1 MIALPDQPT
10 TAERLSLETPD
21 LHEEPSPRPTETVP
35 DEELTYR
42 LRQQRLLA
50 DFGYFALAARTSDT
64 LLQEATRV
72 AALGLNVRLSKVL
85 EHRGGGAGFVVV
97 AGVGWHAG
105 VVGNATVGD
114 DLESP
119 AGYAFH
125 SAKAVISNHLANEQ
139 RFRTPSL
146 LVEHGVTRAINVI
159 IQTEE
164 TRYGVLEVDT
174 PSEGRFDE
182 HDVAFLEGLAGL
194 LGVAIQRDRREQEL
208 RVSETALK
216 AAVAFQEVLTQEVS
230 HRVKNSLSIVAG
242 LLSMQARTSAN
253 VEVSNALRAAGRR
266 VGTIAAVHDR
276 LWRNN
281 QSHSVDL
288 EEFLVGLAHQ
298 LEASA
303 SGSIVDCQS
312 ISLEVSTEQAVTLGL
327 LVNELVTN
335 AIKYAYGEDGGRVAV
350 ELSSD
355 ESSALRLSVRDFGKG
370 LPVNFDAATSGGLG
384 LKLIRSLGVQL
395 GGRATWR
402 SGDPGTVYE
411 LEFDPVPAEVT
422 TNLGRPR

>member
-1 MIALPDQPT
+1 M
-10 TAERLSLETPD
+10 ETPD
-21 LHEEPSPRPTETVP
+21 LHEEPSPRPSEALP
-35 DEELTYR
+35 HEELAYR

-50 DFGYFALAARTSDT
+50 DFGYFALTDGAFEA

-72 AALGLNVRLSKVL
+72 AALGLSVGLSKVL
-85 EHRGGGAGFVVV
+85 EHRGNGAGFTVI

-139 RFRTPSL
+139 RFRTPAL

-159 IQTEE
+159 IQTEAL
-164 TRYGVLEVDT
+164 RYGVLEVDT

-182 HDVAFLEGLAGL
+182 HDVVFLEGLAGL
-194 LGVAIQRDRREQEL
+194 LGVAIQRDRREQQL

-216 AAVAFQEVLTQEVS
+216 AALAFQEVLTQEVS

-253 VEVSNALRAAGRR
+253 LDVSNALRAAGRR
-266 VGTIAAVHDR
+266 VGTVAAVHDR

-281 QSHSVDL
+281 QSRSVDL
-288 EEFLVGLAHQ
+288 EEFLGGLSCQ
-298 LEASA
+298 LAASV
-303 SGSIVDCQS
+303 SGSVVDCQS
-312 ISLEVSTEQAVTLGL
+312 VSVNVSTEQAVTLGL

-335 AIKYAYGEDGGRVAV
+335 AFKYAYDEDGGRIEVN
-350 ELSSD
+350 LSRIE
-355 ESSALRLSVRDFGKG
+355 ESGLRLSVRDFGNG
-370 LPVNFDAATSGGLG
+370 LPADFDEAASGGLG
-384 LKLIRSLGVQL
+384 LRLIRSIGVQL
-395 GGRATWR
+395 GGRATWKP
-402 SGDPGTVYE
+402 GDPGAVYE
-411 LEFDPVPAEVT
+411 LEFDPVCAE
-422 TNLGRPR
+422 

>member
-1 MIALPDQPT
+1 M
-10 TAERLSLETPD
+10 
-21 LHEEPSPRPTETVP
+21 
-35 DEELTYR
+35 
-42 LRQQRLLA
+42 
-50 DFGYFALAARTSDT
+50 AARTSDT

-281 QSHSVDL
+281 QSRSVDL
-288 EEFLVGLAHQ
+288 KEFLSGLTDQ

-370 LPVNFDAATSGGLG
+370 LPVDFDAATSGGLG
-384 LKLIRSLGVQL
+384 LKLIRSLSVQL

-402 SGDPGTVYE
+402 SGEPGTVYE